1 MGRVGKI
8 MPRSAFSAEDN
19 IAVNTSISYS
29 NIVSA
34 RGIAPTRL
42 KTVWK

>member
-1 MGRVGKI
+1 MGRVGKVV
-8 MPRSAFSAEDN
+8 PRSAFSAEDN
-19 IAVNTSISYS
+19 ITMNASIPYS
-29 NIVSA
+29 HGASA